1 MEVGSQCQAMG
12 ENMNMRARIAKLF
25 WKHLWENYYGAVRGE
40 VIEEGFW
47 GSSLGGGAGR
57 AYSCAPGTGSR
68 VLTNGSK
75 NKATALCKCSLT
87 WRTSSLIVFEAL
99 WLLCDS

>member
-68 VLTNGSK
+68 VP
-75 NKATALCKCSLT
+75 
-87 WRTSSLIVFEAL
+87 RTKPRLSASAA
-99 WLLCDS
+99 